1 MAIDCVCALPS
12 KKCQCEV
19 VLLILIEVRMVC
31 PSSWGRTIR
40 EIINLS
46 KKDLKRIVQRTQ
58 EKNHETC
65 EKKLSALRE
74 KKNRANTI
82 TLASISLFCLQS
94 FSLVLVYVV
103 SK

>member
-1 MAIDCVCALPS
+1 MAIDCVCPLPS

-58 EKNHETC
+58 EKAHET
-65 EKKLSALRE
+65 RE
-74 KKNRANTI
+74 KNFLHCVRKRIVQTP
-82 TLASISLFCLQS
+82 SLPL
-94 FSLVLVYVV
+94 L
-103 SK
+103 